1 MLKRKGFSLGQSEK
15 RGNQETQESIR
26 IKAIKMVLKGSPS
39 KTVAE
44 LFEVSPQAV
53 CKWLKLYR
61 AGGSKALKNKQRG
74 KRKDTGRRLSEDQ
87 EWSIYRTILDKFP
100 NQLKF
105 PFALWTREAIRQLI
119 LKRFELDIPLRT
131 ISDYLKRWDMTPQK
145 PIKRAYER
153 DEKRVQKWLEEEYPK
168 IEKQA
173 KKEKA
178 EIHWGDET
186 NCQSLPNN
194 LRGFSTKGNTPVL
207 THSAKKFKVNMISSV
222 TKLGKMRFMFYEGN
236 CDYKVFTEFLRRLIK
251 DSTKKIFLIVDNL
264 RVHHSKKVKK
274 WIEERADK
282 IKIFY
287 LPPYCP
293 DLNPDEYLNNDLKQN
308 ANRNDIPK
316 DLDSLKKN
324 TNSYMR
330 SVQKRPEKIKGFF
343 RHMKTCYAA

>member
-1 MLKRKGFSLGQSEK
+1 MGQNEK
-15 RGNQETQESIR
+15 RGNQESQESIR
-26 IKAIKMVLKGSPS
+26 ISAVKMVLKGHTS
-39 KTVAE
+39 KSVSE
-44 LFEVSPQAV
+44 LFEVSAQAV

-61 AGGSKALKNKQRG
+61 NGGFKALKNKQRG

-87 EWSIYRTILDKFP
+87 EWSIIRTIVDKCP

-105 PFALWTREAIRQLI
+105 PFALWTREAVRQLI
-119 LKRFELDIPLRT
+119 LNRFEIDLPLRT

-153 DEKRVQKWLEEEYPK
+153 DDKRVQKWLGEEYPK

-173 KKEKA
+173 KKENG

-194 LRGFSTKGNTPVL
+194 LRGFSTKGSTPVL

-236 CDYKVFTEFLRRLIK
+236 CDYKVFIEFLKRLING
-251 DSTKKIFLIVDNL
+251 STKKIFLIVDNL
-264 RVHHSKKVKK
+264 RVHHSKKVKEWVVNK
-274 WIEERADK
+274 ADQ
-282 IKIFY
+282 IQIFY

-308 ANRNDIPK
+308 ANKNNIPK
-316 DLDSLKKN
+316 DLESLKKN

-330 SVQKRPEKIKGFF
+330 SMQKKPEKVKGFF
-343 RHMKTCYAA
+343 RHKKTCYAA

>member
-1 MLKRKGFSLGQSEK
+1 MANTDK
-15 RGNQETQESIR
+15 RGNQGTQEAIR
-26 IKAIKMVLKGSPS
+26 IRAVKMRLKGARPGE
-39 KTVAE
+39 VAE
-44 LFEVSPQAV
+44 TFGITTQALS
-53 CKWLKLYR
+53 KMMKKYES
-61 AGGSKALKNKQRG
+61 GGFKSLKNKKRG
-74 KRKDTGRRLSEDQ
+74 KPENIGRRLSEDQ
-87 EWSIYRTILDKFP
+87 EWKIYRTILDNCP
-100 NQLKF
+100 DQLKF

-119 LKRFELDIPLRT
+119 LETFEIDIPLRT

-145 PIKRAYER
+145 PVKRAYER
-153 DEKRVQKWLEEEYPK
+153 NDNKVKSWLEEEYPK

-207 THSAKKFKVNMISSV
+207 RHSAKKFKVNMISSI

-236 CDYKVFTEFLRRLIK
+236 CDHKVFIEFLRRLIK

-264 RVHHSKKVKK
+264 RVHHSKKVKC
-274 WIEERADK
+274 WIEQRTEK
-282 IKIFY
+282 IQIFY
-287 LPPYCP
+287 LPPYSP

-308 ANRNDIPK
+308 ANKNDIPK
-316 DLDSLKKN
+316 DLESLKKN

-330 SVQKRPEKIKGFF
+330 SMQKRPEKVKGFF
-343 RHMKTCYAA
+343 RHKKTIYAA

>member
-1 MLKRKGFSLGQSEK
+1 MGQSEK

-61 AGGSKALKNKQRG
+61 AGGFKALKNKQRG

-153 DEKRVQKWLEEEYPK
+153 DEKQVQKWLEEEYPK

-173 KKEKA
+173 IKEKA

-207 THSAKKFKVNMISSV
+207 THSARKFKVNMISSV

-330 SVQKRPEKIKGFF
+330 SMQKRPEKIKGFF
-343 RHMKTCYAA
+343 RHRKTCYAA

>member
-1 MLKRKGFSLGQSEK
+1 MAQSDK
-15 RGNQETQESIR
+15 RGNQDTQETIR
-26 IKAIKMVLKGSPS
+26 IKAVKMRLKGERPGVVAETFGITTQALSKMVK
-39 KTVAE
+39 KYHE
-44 LFEVSPQAV
+44 
-53 CKWLKLYR
+53 
-61 AGGSKALKNKQRG
+61 GGFKALKSKQRG

-87 EWSIYRTILDKFP
+87 EWSIYRTILDKCP

-119 LKRFELDIPLRT
+119 LERFEIDMPLRT

-153 DEKRVQKWLEEEYPK
+153 DEKRVQKFLEEDYPK

-251 DSTKKIFLIVDNL
+251 DSPKKIFLIVDNL

-274 WIEERADK
+274 WIDERADK

-330 SVQKRPEKIKGFF
+330 SMQKRPDKIKGFF
-343 RHMKTCYAA
+343 RHKKTAYAA